1 MGLHD
6 RTGQHRLESYIYI
19 YIERERE
26 REDGRPPPARK
37 SNPGAR
43 DSRLMYSWIGRA
55 VSAVSVRKRQGS
67 FGDPFRGVGHSR
79 SATAAAQWWAEEEN
93 KEEDD
98 EEDDED
104 DDGDC
109 VGGGSQGVEQSGAGH
124 ARERRVRE

>member
-1 MGLHD
+1 
-6 RTGQHRLESYIYI
+6 
-19 YIERERE
+19 
-26 REDGRPPPARK
+26 
-37 SNPGAR
+37 
-43 DSRLMYSWIGRA
+43 MYSWIGRA

-93 KEEDD
+93 EEED
-98 EEDDED
+98 E
-104 DDGDC
+104 GDC